1 MVIFHIMNDGTAEE
15 VLGKIFRL
23 FDVNSDG
30 NISNKEMKR
39 LVKDM
44 YGLLKAEDPNVAA
57 NNMIAKSAFAEMDKD
72 EDGKVSLEEFQSA
85 CLGRE
90 EFSKMLAV
98 KVIDIF
104 VEEEK

>member
-1 MVIFHIMNDGTAEE
+1 
-15 VLGKIFRL
+15 
-23 FDVNSDG
+23 
-30 NISNKEMKR
+30 
-39 LVKDM
+39 M

-104 VEEEK
+104 VEEEI